1 MKMKVGRDINDDIR
15 RAGIIRE
22 EIGYSENKVKIFM
35 ENEKEFNGEYLLDPL
50 AIKEIILSW
59 VTKDPPKPNLVS

>member
-1 MKMKVGRDINDDIR
+1 
-15 RAGIIRE
+15 
-22 EIGYSENKVKIFM
+22 
-35 ENEKEFNGEYLLDPL
+35 LDPL

>member
-1 MKMKVGRDINDDIR
+1 MFGL
-15 RAGIIRE
+15 IIL
-22 EIGYSENKVKIFM
+22 